1 MSQHVGLQRILD
13 EWDSLY
19 EFFKSLDSRK
29 EKPLIIKQFEDPLTK
44 PRCQFLNFFVKK
56 LKEAIVLFQDNQTSS
71 YELYRYLRNFFSGIA
86 KIALKPTIRS
96 DKNFKFEEIYNI
108 NLEDDSEVNQY
119 YECFNSFKNERF
131 KSEIEWGLIPKE
143 KEIEIM
149 GEVRELILEIL
160 HQSKHY
166 LPLKD
171 EYIDLFKVLKPEDFD
186 RNFWLELEKKFNNII
201 PPNSYDKFIEDL
213 DKIESYD
220 FNSKTFIKAGS
231 NLYAKW
237 QILKEELD
245 LQHIT
250 CLAQNLLTIP
260 VSSAS
265 LERVFSSLRHIK
277 NPLRTNLSD
286 DSLEACLLFNE
297 ENLEFSEEIMKAFN
311 DIHRNYRSINNQE
324 EDNKK
329 ERGARGN

>member
-1 MSQHVGLQRILD
+1 
-13 EWDSLY
+13 
-19 EFFKSLDSRK
+19 
-29 EKPLIIKQFEDPLTK
+29 
-44 PRCQFLNFFVKK
+44 
-56 LKEAIVLFQDNQTSS
+56 
-71 YELYRYLRNFFSGIA
+71 LRNFFSGIA